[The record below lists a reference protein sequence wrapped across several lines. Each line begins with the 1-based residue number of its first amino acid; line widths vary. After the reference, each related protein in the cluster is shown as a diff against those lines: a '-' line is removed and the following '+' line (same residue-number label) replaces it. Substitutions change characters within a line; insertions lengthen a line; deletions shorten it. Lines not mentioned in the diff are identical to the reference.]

1 MLRLS
6 SKRTFF
12 FKRVFPI
19 MWFGFL
25 ALFVV
30 LMLVF
35 PCHAGSAK
43 CPPAFPFVL
52 IPLIMAVFG
61 GTLIRFLV
69 AGLVDE
75 VWDGGDHLLV
85 ISKGRE
91 QRIPLSNIINF
102 SYAPMG
108 SPPRVTLT
116 LRDAGR
122 DGGEA
127 GKKIAYIP
135 QIKMTFSPQ
144 KLWNPPQIDELIER
158 IDRARRQMR
167 D

>member
-1 MLRLS
+1 MQRLS

-19 MWFGFL
+19 LWFGFL
-25 ALFVV
+25 ALFAV
-30 LMLVF
+30 LVLVF
-35 PCHAGSAK
+35 PCQAGSAK
-43 CPPAFPFVL
+43 CPPFPFVI
-52 IPLIMAVFG
+52 IPIIMAVFG

-75 VWDGGDHLLV
+75 VWDCGDHLLV

-91 QRIPLSNIINF
+91 QRIPLGSIINL

-108 SPPRVTLT
+108 SPPRATLT
-116 LRDAGR
+116 LREGNAL
-122 DGGEA
+122 
-127 GKKIAYIP
+127 GKKVAFIP
-135 QIKMTFSPQ
+135 QIRMTFSPR

-158 IDRARRQMR
+158 IDRARRQ
-167 D
+167 